1 MVPSTDVE
9 RKASHARSLRR
20 LFACLTVWGLLLA
33 VSPAAAELSGADK
46 AAAQA
51 LFDRGLVLLRE
62 GKLTEACSR
71 LEQSQDI
78 ERAIG
83 TMLYLAECYER
94 SGKTASAW
102 ALFREASS
110 LAAAAG
116 QQQRAETGQMRA
128 ERLEGR
134 LATLTIAITGVP
146 AGLTLLRN
154 GSPLSESL
162 WGVPLP
168 VDPGEQLV
176 EARAPGY
183 LPWSETVLVGDSAA
197 ETVTVPELTELA
209 ATASTNAAPPGDH
222 SRARDGSQAQPAP
235 GSKDRTRWSKTRSAG
250 AAIGGVGLVLLSVG
264 GAYGIKAIVDNNASE
279 ERCKDGSER
288 CASRRG
294 VRLAREANESAR
306 LSNALLISGAVALSG
321 GLLTYLLAPER
332 ERPRVDVSA
341 GDKQA
346 SLLVRGVF

>member
-1 MVPSTDVE
+1 MVPRTDVE
-9 RKASHARSLRR
+9 RKASRARALHR

-62 GKLTEACSR
+62 GKLAEACSR

-183 LPWSETVLVGDSAA
+183 LPWSETVLVGESAA

-209 ATASTNAAPPGDH
+209 PTASRDAAPPGNP
-222 SRARDGSQAQPAP
+222 SRARDSQAQPAP
-235 GSKDRTRWSKTRSAG
+235 GYKDRTRWSKTRSAG
-250 AAIGGVGLVLLSVG
+250 AAIGGVGLVLLGVG
-264 GAYGIKAIVDNNASE
+264 GGYGIKAIVDNNASE

-306 LSNALLISGAVALSG
+306 LSNALLISGAVALTG

-332 ERPRVDVSA
+332 ERPRVHVSA